1 MGHAATCW
9 LLPLLLASSRVGSA
23 DDCADD
29 NAECESWAD
38 MGECTKVCAALPQQ
52 RTPPPDTN
60 QAHSHLLLPLTWQ
73 NPGFMHMSCKKSCH
87 VCPKSKSKG
96 KSKSA
101 EDGET
106 GTSDKSAGPVTSDE
120 LLADGA
126 YRLHAGRFSGKT
138 TLHTGRFD
146 LRAARVWCDA
156 KPTCYGFT
164 AELPEPQVP
173 TQEAVRVVFRAA
185 SQAESVVEDVLHVS
199 FAKVRDGLLEC
210 DDHGSDDCRTKKSS
224 YRDAQLA
231 AYYVRTAELYGEKG
245 AKHAQDVINQVR
257 AALLSGASRE
267 GCYML
272 RAPAYLQLQN
282 VDNAKRDLSAILKN
296 DPDHDAARK
305 LHRKVKD
312 FAKAVDAGVGFEGS
326 RQWQDALQK
335 FEKAAKVFDPPLQV
349 PALRSGLCKTNLRL
363 RFAADAVKW
372 CQSAYDADQDDLE
385 VLFALADAKV
395 LNGEDHAALQLLKTA
410 QQTRHRRNGQL
421 HQKVQNLERSIKNKS
436 KVNYYKVLGVERAA
450 SAKVVKRAYH
460 KLAMKWH
467 PDKVGAD
474 DKEKAEKNFKKIAR
488 AYEVL
493 GDKDTRARY
502 DRGEDVDD
510 PNANQQQQ
518 QHNPF
523 GGGGFRHHFH
533 GGM

>member
-1 MGHAATCW
+1 M
-9 LLPLLLASSRVGSA
+9 
-23 DDCADD
+23 
-29 NAECESWAD
+29 
-38 MGECTKVCAALPQQ
+38 
-52 RTPPPDTN
+52 
-60 QAHSHLLLPLTWQ
+60 
-73 NPGFMHMSCKKSCH
+73 
-87 VCPKSKSKG
+87 
-96 KSKSA
+96 
-101 EDGET
+101 
-106 GTSDKSAGPVTSDE
+106 
-120 LLADGA
+120 
-126 YRLHAGRFSGKT
+126 
-138 TLHTGRFD
+138 
-146 LRAARVWCDA
+146 
-156 KPTCYGFT
+156 
-164 AELPEPQVP
+164 
-173 TQEAVRVVFRAA
+173 
-185 SQAESVVEDVLHVS
+185 
-199 FAKVRDGLLEC
+199 
-210 DDHGSDDCRTKKSS
+210 
-224 YRDAQLA
+224 
-231 AYYVRTAELYGEKG
+231 
-245 AKHAQDVINQVR
+245 
-257 AALLSGASRE
+257 
-267 GCYML
+267 
-272 RAPAYLQLQN
+272 
-282 VDNAKRDLSAILKN
+282 
-296 DPDHDAARK
+296 
-305 LHRKVKD
+305 
-312 FAKAVDAGVGFEGS
+312 
-326 RQWQDALQK
+326 
-335 FEKAAKVFDPPLQV
+335 